1 MGFTVKLFSMF
12 FTIKYLGNVLLQKVR
27 ENIYLY
33 LEEEKMEEKKKEE
46 GLKRMNEFHSCL
58 QGLPCI
64 RKEKA

>member
-33 LEEEKMEEKKKEE
+33 LEEEKMEEKKKDE
-46 GLKRMNEFHSCL
+46 GLKE
-58 QGLPCI
+58 
-64 RKEKA
+64 